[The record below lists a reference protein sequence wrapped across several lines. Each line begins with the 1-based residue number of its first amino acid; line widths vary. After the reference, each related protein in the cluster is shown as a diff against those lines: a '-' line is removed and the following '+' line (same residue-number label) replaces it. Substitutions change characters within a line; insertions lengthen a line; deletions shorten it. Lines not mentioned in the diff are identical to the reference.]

1 MIFYFMGASWNLSFM
16 VNGKTSMEINGA
28 YGKNF
33 LLENFP
39 RAISCW
45 NKENLWNIYM
55 YLSIYIYINIYYFLM
70 LYSCWNRNLCLIVMP
85 CFYISKRLGQGRD
98 RALQYLRENPLV
110 CHEIEKVWLLDTF
123 LYKYGW
129 ALYFWIWMKHLI
141 FIFNEATTP
150 WIITA

>member
-1 MIFYFMGASWNLSFM
+1 MEPTEKIFCWKIFRVL
-16 VNGKTSMEINGA
+16 
-28 YGKNF
+28 
-33 LLENFP
+33 FP
-39 RAISCW
+39 VETKRTFG
-45 NKENLWNIYM
+45 IYICI
-55 YLSIYIYINIYYFLM
+55 YLSIYINIYYFLM